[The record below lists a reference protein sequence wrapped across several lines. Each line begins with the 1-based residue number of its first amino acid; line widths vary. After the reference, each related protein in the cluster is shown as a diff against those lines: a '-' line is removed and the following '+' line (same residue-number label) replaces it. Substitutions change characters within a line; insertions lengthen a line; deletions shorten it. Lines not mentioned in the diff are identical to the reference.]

1 MVVDEWLQREIAASM
16 DSTVLDEGVAVG
28 VDVAVVVVVV
38 AAAAALAVTETV
50 VAVASVL
57 PSAVEDAPGKQL
69 WLP

>member
-28 VDVAVVVVVV
+28 VDVAVV